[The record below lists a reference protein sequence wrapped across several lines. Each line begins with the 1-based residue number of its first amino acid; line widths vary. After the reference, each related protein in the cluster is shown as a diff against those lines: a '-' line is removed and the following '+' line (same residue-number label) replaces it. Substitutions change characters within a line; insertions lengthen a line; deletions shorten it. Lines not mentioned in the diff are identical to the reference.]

1 MANVNVNKL
10 ISEVISKPNL
20 LYVASTYNKFKFL
33 LINILTI
40 GQSVIN
46 IPADKIVTL

>member
-1 MANVNVNKL
+1 MANFNVNKL
-10 ISEVISKPNL
+10 ISEVISKLDL
-20 LYVASTYNKFKFL
+20 LHVASTYNKFKFP
-33 LINILTI
+33 LINIPTI